1 MPKALPKLGRDSA
14 SCTGR
19 GQGRMTSA
27 IEVVSLQASSIIPI
41 NKGFGMM
48 LGKWLQIA
56 VVLGAVALAGCAT
69 ATPVMDAGDGTY
81 LISADIRDSPPRAA
95 SRSADT

>member
-1 MPKALPKLGRDSA
+1 
-14 SCTGR
+14 
-19 GQGRMTSA
+19 
-27 IEVVSLQASSIIPI
+27 
-41 NKGFGMM
+41 MM